1 MNKNLEEIY
10 NNIDYTTKEDIGF
23 PQCYMLLTTAQEKFL
38 MELFDNEFS
47 SVKEELRTHLEEM
60 ENLINEL

>member
-1 MNKNLEEIY
+1 
-10 NNIDYTTKEDIGF
+10 
-23 PQCYMLLTTAQEKFL
+23 MLLTTAQENFL